1 MLMVVGVLM
10 VTLCPVWDTKNVKA
24 QTSPTAVPI
33 NIVESIGVG
42 DSPDVVPTVTIQVVE
57 SIGVSDSP
65 DIVPPVTINVVE
77 SIGVSDSPDIVPTVT
92 IQVVES
98 IGVGDSPDIVPSV
111 VINVVESIGVS
122 DSSALLP
129 SVMITVIESIGVYDS
144 PQLIPPVS
152 IIIIESI
159 GISEAYFHDLGPI
172 AAFTWSPEPQ
182 DEGSP
187 VQFTDASTSYP
198 DDIISW
204 SWDFDGLGTSSEQ
217 NPTFTFED
225 DGFYDVDLTV
235 TDDDGST
242 DTICHTVTVNNV
254 APQITSV
261 ANSGPINEGSSATVS
276 GTFTDPGILDTF
288 TVTIDWGDGLSNT
301 FSYPAGST
309 AFSETHQYHDDDP
322 TGTASDDYTV
332 QVTVADDDGG
342 SDTDTTTVTVNNVAP
357 QITSVANSGPIN
369 EGSSA
374 TITVSATDPAGAS
387 DPLSYEFDCDNNG
400 SYETGPHS
408 GNSASCPFAD
418 DGIYQVNVRVTDDDG
433 GVAIGSTTVTVL
445 DLGPTAAF
453 NWSPEPQDEGS
464 AIAFTDT
471 STSFPDSIVAWSWDF
486 AGVGTSTDQN
496 PSFTFMDDGT
506 YNVCLTVTDDDGST
520 DTICHNVT
528 IANLAPALAC
538 DLASQSVQYSDHI
551 ADVTFTATDVASDSM
566 TASGSWSVDGGSF
579 TAGLPGF
586 LSLAD
591 EGCAISGNTNACT
604 WTLEGIAGVPEGMYT
619 VRVTVE
625 DDDGGQTEVEVTIT
639 VLSEDASVAFEG
651 DNPVAVLV
659 DTPGGDSGP
668 FSLTVYVSETEP
680 DLPEAS
686 AALGDISLAS
696 VSVNLVPVGPGS
708 PVSGVCTPGT
718 VVGTGYDSVLP
729 VTCAFDDVPVNT
741 YAVEVTVGGGYYAG
755 AAQDVLTVY
764 DPSLGFA
771 TGGGWFYW
779 PETSEKTNFGFTMK
793 YNKKATKVQGS
804 LLIIRHCS
812 DGSIYRMKSNALYG
826 LAVGES
832 LDPAFGWA
840 SFSGKGTYKDK
851 EWLEP
856 IGNYE
861 FVAYVEDHNE
871 PGTGHDQFWIEVL
884 DKERNVI
891 GEMSMDREAVGHTTT
906 LGGGNIVVPHGGG

>member
-1 MLMVVGVLM
+1 
-10 VTLCPVWDTKNVKA
+10 
-24 QTSPTAVPI
+24 
-33 NIVESIGVG
+33 
-42 DSPDVVPTVTIQVVE
+42 
-57 SIGVSDSP
+57 
-65 DIVPPVTINVVE
+65 
-77 SIGVSDSPDIVPTVT
+77 
-92 IQVVES
+92 
-98 IGVGDSPDIVPSV
+98 
-111 VINVVESIGVS
+111 
-122 DSSALLP
+122 
-129 SVMITVIESIGVYDS
+129 
-144 PQLIPPVS
+144 
-152 IIIIESI
+152 
-159 GISEAYFHDLGPI
+159 LGLRRRRHI
-172 AAFTWSPEPQ
+172 HRPE
-182 DEGSP
+182 
-187 VQFTDASTSYP
+187 
-198 DDIISW
+198 
-204 SWDFDGLGTSSEQ
+204 
-217 NPTFTFED
+217 
-225 DGFYDVDLTV
+225 
-235 TDDDGST
+235 
-242 DTICHTVTVNNV
+242 
-254 APQITSV
+254 
-261 ANSGPINEGSSATVS
+261 
-276 GTFTDPGILDTF
+276 
-288 TVTIDWGDGLSNT
+288 
-301 FSYPAGST
+301 
-309 AFSETHQYHDDDP
+309 
-322 TGTASDDYTV
+322 
-332 QVTVADDDGG
+332 
-342 SDTDTTTVTVNNVAP
+342 
-357 QITSVANSGPIN
+357 
-369 EGSSA
+369 
-374 TITVSATDPAGAS
+374 
-387 DPLSYEFDCDNNG
+387 
-400 SYETGPHS
+400 
-408 GNSASCPFAD
+408 
-418 DGIYQVNVRVTDDDG
+418 
-433 GVAIGSTTVTVL
+433 
-445 DLGPTAAF
+445 
-453 NWSPEPQDEGS
+453 
-464 AIAFTDT
+464 IAFTDT

-520 DTICHNVT
+520 DTICRNVTVLDLAPTAAFNWSPEPQDEGSAIAFTDTSTSFPDSIVAWSWDFAGVGTTVTDDDGSTDTICHTVT
-528 IANLAPALAC
+528 IANVAPAVAC

>member
-235 TDDDGST
+235 TDDDGSSPA
-242 DTICHTVTVNNV
+242 DHFGGQQRSHQRGLQRHGQRDVHR
-254 APQITSV
+254 PRH
-261 ANSGPINEGSSATVS
+261 
-276 GTFTDPGILDTF
+276 PGHLHSNHRLGRWPLQH
-288 TVTIDWGDGLSNT
+288 VLLPGGEHGL
-301 FSYPAGST
+301 
-309 AFSETHQYHDDDP
+309 QRD